1 MDLYKF
7 LLFKRWATSRTQIN
21 LKAII
26 FLLATWLGAQSM
38 VMAQALQAGQPAQA
52 SLQGLAVLEDPQGL
66 LTIEQV
72 RSAQW
77 QARFEPWPAERG
89 QINLGYTDS
98 IYWVRVP
105 VHRQA
110 DAPEQWVLE
119 LPYFQLRTVD
129 FFAPG
134 RAPVRTGSAL
144 PLESRPFLHRFFAF
158 PLAPATV
165 TQDHYLRVSG
175 SSHSLSVPLVLWQE
189 RAFRANA
196 QNTLVIQFLYFG
208 GLLAL
213 CIYNLFLATSLRD
226 ARFLLYALFAGVF
239 GMAMLAGNGLG
250 QMFVWPG
257 QGSFDNVAQ
266 ILFLSLAGSMLML
279 FSRRFLQAE
288 RYTPKISMALQGLA
302 LAYFVISGL
311 LAISVWVTLPV
322 LKLSQIVGGLTL
334 IAGVLIPLAGVK
346 VLRMGQKSSRFFLLA
361 WLVLWTGAMVALAR
375 AYGLLPT
382 NTYTAYSLQISSAL
396 EMLLLALAMADVID
410 LERQEREAAQKSA
423 LLAQQRLLDAS
434 KSAEQR
440 LERAVQERTLQLEA
454 SLDTQSQL
462 FKRYVRFGA
471 LISHEFRNPLA
482 IVDSQISLLRKEQE
496 RGQLSLDK
504 RLSIMSEA
512 TRRLLSLFET
522 WMKGD
527 RLQQAMQELRP
538 QAIALEAWLRELID
552 SQVLLQD
559 KHPIELEMSLP
570 VGEIW
575 ADENLLEVAL
585 LNLIDNAC
593 KYSEPG
599 RPVVI
604 ETRSKPGW
612 VGVAVIDQGCGIDA
626 KDHGA
631 IFDDYYRVRPEG
643 AVPGIGLGL
652 AFVRRIVQL
661 HQGDLELSS
670 ALGQGSCFCLW
681 LPHNLA
687 APSDLP

>member
-7 LLFKRWATSRTQIN
+7 LLFRKWQFSRIKIN
-21 LKAII
+21 LKVII
-26 FLLATWLGAQSM
+26 LLLATWLGAQSM
-38 VMAQALQAGQPAQA
+38 VMAQGLQAGQPVQTA
-52 SLQGLAVLEDPQGL
+52 LQGLAVLEDPQGL

-105 VHRQA
+105 MHRQA

-134 RAPVRTGSAL
+134 HAPVRTGSAL
-144 PLESRPFLHRFFAF
+144 PLESRPFQHRFFAF
-158 PLAPATV
+158 PLAPATE

-257 QGSFDNVAQ
+257 QGDFDNIAQ
-266 ILFLSLAGSMLML
+266 ILFLSLSGAMLML
-279 FSRRFLQAE
+279 FSRHFLQAE
-288 RYTPKISMALQGLA
+288 RYTPKISLALKGLA
-302 LAYFVISGL
+302 LAFFVIAGM

-322 LKLSQIVGGLTL
+322 LVLSQIVGGLTL

-346 VLRMGQKSSRFFLLA
+346 VLRMGQKSTRFFLLA
-361 WLVLWTGAMVALAR
+361 WLVLWTGAMVALLR
-375 AYGLLPT
+375 AYGWLPT
-382 NTYTAYSLQISSAL
+382 NTYTAYSLQISSAF
-396 EMLLLALAMADVID
+396 EMLLLALAMADVIH
-410 LERQEREAAQKSA
+410 LERRERESAQKSA
-423 LLAQQRLLDAS
+423 LLAQQRLLEES
-434 KSAEQR
+434 KSAELR

-454 SLDTQSQL
+454 ALDAQNQL

-471 LISHEFRNPLA
+471 LISHEFRNPLG
-482 IVDSQISLLRKEQE
+482 IVNSQISLLRKEQE
-496 RGQLSLDK
+496 KGQVSLDK

-538 QAIALEAWLRELID
+538 QAIPLAAWLRELID
-552 SQVLLQD
+552 SQTLMHD
-559 KHPIELEMSLP
+559 KHPIDLLLDHP

-612 VGVAVIDQGCGIDA
+612 VGVAVMDQGCGIDA

-643 AVPGIGLGL
+643 AVAGIGLGL
-652 AFVRRIVQL
+652 ALVRRIVQL

-681 LPHNLA
+681 LPHNA
-687 APSDLP
+687 AGPSDLP